1 MLPLCGFGAWR
12 SVMKIYKVV
21 PFSETLVVKKQESAQ
36 NAIVKFFDVIGQE
49 CVDGWEFHSM
59 SPVTVT
65 RKLSKFKQVN
75 ENYHAFVFVK
85 DVKDEQ

>member
-1 MLPLCGFGAWR
+1 
-12 SVMKIYKVV
+12 MKIYKVV

-59 SPVTVT
+59 SPITVT
-65 RKLSKFKQVN
+65 RKLSKFKQVD
-75 ENYHAFVFVK
+75 EKYHAFVFVK
-85 DVKDEQ
+85 ESNDGE

>member
-1 MLPLCGFGAWR
+1 
-12 SVMKIYKVV
+12 MKIYKVV
-21 PFSETLVVKKQESAQ
+21 PFSETLVVKKEESAQ
-36 NAIVKFFDVIGQE
+36 NAIVNFFDVIGQE

-65 RKLSKFKQVN
+65 RKLGKFKQVN

-85 DVKDEQ
+85 NVNEG